1 MEDEAPTASL
11 ITSPASLAA
20 AHGPGMTIT
29 HGSGAYSFLA
39 DGAIFT
45 KYHQQP
51 TFLNS
56 SGKRLV
62 FYQHNHLFWLKAGV
76 GRPRPGEE
84 ESVGV
89 QYQSPLTSIVQ
100 VVAGKTASTFRSKQA
115 AAVPDDKAWSLL
127 VRRKDGK
134 EEHVDLEAA
143 SMEQRD
149 FWVKALQVLVAR
161 AKATEMEREAK
172 VKVVDLHYTVDNS
185 GQVVISIAPA
195 APLTP
200 PVRQEPS
207 LIHIPTTH
215 AGAADAGGSHLS
227 LPVAAPVSSSS
238 SAAASSTVRS
248 TSTSTTTLPSSSS
261 STSTGS
267 DARVDALT
275 RENEQLKTTI
285 AELEEKMKST
295 QVDSVPAS

>member
-1 MEDEAPTASL
+1 MEDDAPSTPEL

-20 AHGPGMTIT
+20 AHGPGITIT

-39 DGAIFT
+39 DGALFT

-51 TFLNS
+51 TFLNA

-84 ESVGV
+84 EDVGV

-100 VVAGKTASTFRSKQA
+100 VVAGKTERTFRSKQA
-115 AAVPDDKAWSLL
+115 AAVSDDKAWSLL
-127 VRRKDGK
+127 VRRSDDK

-143 SMEQRD
+143 SKEQRD
-149 FWVKALQVLVAR
+149 AWVKALQVLVAK
-161 AKATEMEREAK
+161 AKETEVEREAK
-172 VKVVDLHYTVDNS
+172 VRVVELHCKVDGS
-185 GQVVISIAPA
+185 GLAVITIAPA
-195 APLTP
+195 TPHTP

-207 LIHIPTTH
+207 LIHITRTP
-215 AGAADAGGSHLS
+215 GDASE
-227 LPVAAPVSSSS
+227 AAPPRASQPFA
-238 SAAASSTVRS
+238 AAASSFFSAAANAMRS
-248 TSTSTTTLPSSSS
+248 AATPSTTLPSSSAPAD
-261 STSTGS
+261 T
-267 DARVDALT
+267 DARVVALT

-285 AELEEKMKST
+285 AELEEQVKST
-295 QVDSVPAS
+295 HVDSVPAS

>member
-1 MEDEAPTASL
+1 MEDEASTTPSL

-20 AHGPGMTIT
+20 AHGPGITVT
-29 HGSGAYSFLA
+29 HGHGAYSFLA
-39 DGAIFT
+39 DGALFT

-100 VVAGKTASTFRSKQA
+100 VVSGKTESTFRSKQA
-115 AAVPDDKAWSLL
+115 AAVPEEKAWSLI

-143 SMEQRD
+143 STEQRD
-149 FWVKALQVLVAR
+149 NWVKALQVLVSK
-161 AKATEMEREAK
+161 AKETEMEREAK
-172 VKVVDLHYTVDNS
+172 LKVVELHYTVDNNGS
-185 GQVVISIAPA
+185 VLITIAPA
-195 APLTP
+195 TPRTP

-207 LIHIPTTH
+207 LIHIARTTPGAAH
-215 AGAADAGGSHLS
+215 AAGVHISPPAAADA
-227 LPVAAPVSSSS
+227 ASSS
-238 SAAASSTVRS
+238 SAAAASVR
-248 TSTSTTTLPSSSS
+248 TAATSTTSLPSSSNGAD
-261 STSTGS
+261 T
-267 DARVDALT
+267 DARVVALS
-275 RENEQLKTTI
+275 RENEQLKSTI
-285 AELEEKMKST
+285 AELEERMKTT